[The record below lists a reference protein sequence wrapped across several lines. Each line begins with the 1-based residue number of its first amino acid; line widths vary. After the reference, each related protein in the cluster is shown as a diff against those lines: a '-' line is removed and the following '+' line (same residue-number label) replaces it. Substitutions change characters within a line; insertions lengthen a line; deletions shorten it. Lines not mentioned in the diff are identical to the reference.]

1 MIEVRELINTMLYDL
16 NEMYARKHS
25 DEEFINGINIVL
37 RYINLALINAESYHI
52 TKEVTLKPKNGK
64 TTLPSDFAKFRNFE
78 DYDGPYTFMK
88 DTLRITGDKVV
99 MRYLYIIPA
108 VESIEDEIDLPY
120 FLFDMI
126 TRYVEGM
133 MQGNLSSDVVGQM
146 VANEISKLTQSETS
160 GPIERPMPF
169 YV

>member
-1 MIEVRELINTMLYDL
+1 
-16 NEMYARKHS
+16 
-25 DEEFINGINIVL
+25 
-37 RYINLALINAESYHI
+37 
-52 TKEVTLKPKNGK
+52 
-64 TTLPSDFAKFRNFE
+64 
-78 DYDGPYTFMK
+78 
-88 DTLRITGDKVV
+88 
-99 MRYLYIIPA
+99 MRYLYIITA

-133 MQGNLSSDVVGQM
+133 IQGNLSSDVVGQM

-169 YV
+169 FV